1 MTTRHVTPEDYK
13 AWSRI
18 QIWTDDFE
26 IESAIITAEQAVDNA
41 LGRRLQTAA
50 VSATSRVF
58 VPTDDCVVLID
69 DAAEITSV
77 TNAGATITSYQ
88 LEPLNGLSIGGESVP
103 YDCIRLT
110 AGSWYRYGQQATVT
124 VTARWGWATLP
135 AGLPDVVK
143 VATKAVLD
151 GRNVK
156 LGIAEITAG
165 GAVSEREA
173 ALVRNFIRDYRGWR
187 SFGVG

>member
-18 QIWTDDFE
+18 QVWTDDFE
-26 IESAIITAEQAVDNA
+26 VESAIVTAEQAIDNA
-41 LGRRLQTAA
+41 LGRRLVLAG
-50 VSATSRVF
+50 ATPVTRVF
-58 VPTDDCVVLID
+58 VTTDDTVLLID
-69 DAAEITSV
+69 DFASITTVVNSG
-77 TNAGATITSYQ
+77 TTITSYQ
-88 LEPLNGLSIGGESVP
+88 LEPLNGLSAGGESVP

-110 AGSWYRYGQQATVT
+110 AGSWYRNGLQATVS
-124 VTARWGWATLP
+124 VTGVPGWTTLP

-156 LGIAEITAG
+156 LGIAELTAG